1 MPPRHVA
8 GTSAAAGGGGGSKQG
23 AGGVAGGG
31 AAAAGPCTTGAVPRG
46 RQGRRHSVQ
55 VICP

>member
-8 GTSAAAGGGGGSKQG
+8 GPSAAAGGGGGGSKQG
-23 AGGVAGGG
+23 AGGG
-31 AAAAGPCTTGAVPRG
+31 AAAAGPSTTGAVPRG

>member
-8 GTSAAAGGGGGSKQG
+8 GTSAAAGGGGGSKHG
-23 AGGVAGGG
+23 AGGG
-31 AAAAGPCTTGAVPRG
+31 AAGPSTTGAVPRG

>member
-23 AGGVAGGG
+23 AGGG
-31 AAAAGPCTTGAVPRG
+31 AAGPSTTGAVPRG